1 MPPCLETCIQ
11 GNKVSVV
18 SNRLIKV
25 LIVDDDRILRRLMTK
40 LIQDSWPIEII
51 EAEDG
56 LEALTI
62 LLKHPPHLNV
72 IILDLMMPLV
82 NGIEVLKLIRSRPK
96 FDRVPIMVC
105 TVVNDVQQIKQIIKH
120 GVDDYVVKPI
130 DRVVFLRKFFRILR
144 KIR

>member
-1 MPPCLETCIQ
+1 M
-11 GNKVSVV
+11 SVV